1 MAPQSDSQRRKLWL
15 AQLLLVVM
23 CQAQK
28 HYSLR
33 RVSQVQAAQDGASCQ
48 QRGQALFTNK
58 PTLGAAGIEKMIE
71 EKIAIGAQ

>member
-1 MAPQSDSQRRKLWL
+1 
-15 AQLLLVVM
+15 
-23 CQAQK
+23 
-28 HYSLR
+28 
-33 RVSQVQAAQDGASCQ
+33 VQAAQDGASCQ